1 MKFMIPLGFIAIL
14 SVAILVVIYLI
25 KPSYKSKTLPSTY
38 IWKESLKYRKKDK
51 NASLKFNYI
60 LFRHDFIE
68 VIKSQSRYGI
78 TPCF

>member
-14 SVAILVVIYLI
+14 SVVILVVIYLI

-51 NASLKFNYI
+51 IFIIGFFIKVPQIKQL
-60 LFRHDFIE
+60 DF
-68 VIKSQSRYGI
+68 Q
-78 TPCF
+78 

>member
-25 KPSYKSKTLPSTY
+25 KPSYKSRTLPSTY

-51 NASLKFNYI
+51 KSFISGYWGTYEFN
-60 LFRHDFIE
+60 LCTAR
-68 VIKSQSRYGI
+68 
-78 TPCF
+78 